1 MKSRVAKVITWRIV
15 SIIIT
20 MIVMMTFTGDLK
32 SATGLTF
39 FLHALLTVAN
49 YGFETLW
56 EKIDETR

>member
-1 MKSRVAKVITWRIV
+1 MKNRIVKVVTWRIV

-20 MIVMMTFTGDLK
+20 MSVMMMFTGDLK
-32 SATGLTF
+32 SATSLTF

-56 EKIDETR
+56 EKINETR